1 MRTRKLCLLAGPWFG
16 LVLAFA
22 ASSPYAGAQATAPN
36 EWTWMGGSSTVSC
49 GTDGCGQAGA
59 YGTLGAPAAGNIPGS
74 RFYATS
80 WTGGSG
86 SLWLFGGFGFDAN
99 GTAGSLNDLW
109 ELNPSNNEWTWK
121 SGSNAANQ
129 SGVYGALGTSA
140 TGNFPGG
147 REGASSWTD
156 ANGNLWLFGGGGGD
170 ASGNGGYLNDLWEF
184 IPTKS
189 EWVWMS
195 GSSTMS
201 ACANLTG
208 YSYVYCGP
216 SVPGTLG
223 TPAPGNAP
231 GGREWATSWIDKNGS
246 LWLFGGNGF
255 DPSGN
260 FCILDDLWEFSPT
273 TNEWEW
279 ISGGSTTAGC
289 QTNSGGGVGII
300 DSFGESQKSRQFS
313 DHPHALNSAGTTG
326 SGTTPVGRYG
336 ASGWTDD
343 GGHLWLFG
351 GWGVSGFANDL
362 WEFDTSTL
370 EWKLIGGSNALSEP
384 GVYGALGSP
393 AAGNMPGARE
403 YASSWTGADGNF
415 WLSGG
420 NGMDAVGNV
429 GDLNDLWEFNPSTS
443 EWAWLG
449 GSSTL
454 ICGAPTNYGVLCS
467 QPGEPGSLG
476 TPAAAN
482 VPGGRYGAVSWTDSE
497 GYSWLFGGIHM
508 AADGGDA
515 LNDVWRYQPYANT
528 AAPEFSVSA
537 GTYTMTQSVTIT
549 DATAGATIY
558 YTTDGSMPTPNS
570 TVYNGPITVS
580 TSETIAAIAM
590 ANGYVASPAASAT
603 YTIPPDFT
611 FTINPSSISV
621 QAGKSGTTIITVQD
635 EGGFNSNV
643 SFACSGLPAG
653 AACSFT
659 LETVPTPA
667 GISYT
672 TLTVSTSASTA
683 AVERGRRLMV
693 PGSALAVAFCLL
705 GWKRRRRLQMFVLLP
720 VSLAVMTFLAGCGAS
735 PPRQPVTST
744 VTVNA
749 TSGSLQHSTSFSL
762 TVN

>member
-1 MRTRKLCLLAGPWFG
+1 
-16 LVLAFA
+16 
-22 ASSPYAGAQATAPN
+22 
-36 EWTWMGGSSTVSC
+36 
-49 GTDGCGQAGA
+49 
-59 YGTLGAPAAGNIPGS
+59 
-74 RFYATS
+74 
-80 WTGGSG
+80 
-86 SLWLFGGFGFDAN
+86 
-99 GTAGSLNDLW
+99 
-109 ELNPSNNEWTWK
+109 
-121 SGSNAANQ
+121 
-129 SGVYGALGTSA
+129 
-140 TGNFPGG
+140 
-147 REGASSWTD
+147 
-156 ANGNLWLFGGGGGD
+156 
-170 ASGNGGYLNDLWEF
+170 
-184 IPTKS
+184 
-189 EWVWMS
+189 
-195 GSSTMS
+195 
-201 ACANLTG
+201 
-208 YSYVYCGP
+208 
-216 SVPGTLG
+216 
-223 TPAPGNAP
+223 
-231 GGREWATSWIDKNGS
+231 
-246 LWLFGGNGF
+246 
-255 DPSGN
+255 
-260 FCILDDLWEFSPT
+260 
-273 TNEWEW
+273 
-279 ISGGSTTAGC
+279 
-289 QTNSGGGVGII
+289 
-300 DSFGESQKSRQFS
+300 
-313 DHPHALNSAGTTG
+313 
-326 SGTTPVGRYG
+326 
-336 ASGWTDD
+336 
-343 GGHLWLFG
+343 
-351 GWGVSGFANDL
+351 
-362 WEFDTSTL
+362 
-370 EWKLIGGSNALSEP
+370 
-384 GVYGALGSP
+384 
-393 AAGNMPGARE
+393 
-403 YASSWTGADGNF
+403 
-415 WLSGG
+415 
-420 NGMDAVGNV
+420 
-429 GDLNDLWEFNPSTS
+429 
-443 EWAWLG
+443 
-449 GSSTL
+449 
-454 ICGAPTNYGVLCS
+454 
-467 QPGEPGSLG
+467 
-476 TPAAAN
+476 
-482 VPGGRYGAVSWTDSE
+482 VSWTDSE